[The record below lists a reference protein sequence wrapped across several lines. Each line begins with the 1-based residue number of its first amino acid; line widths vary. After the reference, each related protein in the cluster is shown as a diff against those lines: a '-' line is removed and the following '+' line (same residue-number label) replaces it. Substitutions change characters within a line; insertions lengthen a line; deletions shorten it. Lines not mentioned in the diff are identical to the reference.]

1 MEKIT
6 KEKATEIKKRINYYA
21 ALLEVG
27 GGIGAA
33 NTFAK
38 GWKKGGGFSTSGG
51 FIGGLGLTLSAGFS
65 AAVGFKYLADAANAV
80 IDYFTEKDTDS
91 EVSETTEND
100 EKEDSEEYDSEE

>member
-6 KEKATEIKKRINYYA
+6 KEKATEIKKKINYYA

-27 GGIGAA
+27 GSIGAA
-33 NTFAK
+33 NTFGKA
-38 GWKKGGGFSTSGG
+38 WKKSGGFSTSGG
-51 FIGGLGLTLSAGFS
+51 FIGGLGLTLAAGFS
-65 AAVGFKYLADAANAV
+65 AAIGFKHLADAANAA
-80 IDYFTEKDTDS
+80 IDYLTDS